1 MDLFLSTYENK
12 LDAKGRVS
20 VPAPFRAVLDRN
32 RSTLY
37 IYKSLTLP
45 CLEGCG
51 PARISQ
57 IVDAIDEMDSLS
69 KEAEVLQTMLFSAQE
84 MKIDSDGRML
94 LPAEFIAF
102 AGLDRI
108 ALFAGIGRSFQIW
121 RPDRHQNREK
131 DTRQQA
137 SKQGVPSLTLGRR
150 GARGDS

>member
-20 VPAPFRAVLDRN
+20 VPAPFRSVLERN
-32 RSTLY
+32 RSPLY

-51 PARISQ
+51 PDRIGQ

-102 AGLDRI
+102 AGLDGMAHLP
-108 ALFAGIGRSFQIW
+108 ALADPSRSGGLTDIKTA
-121 RPDRHQNREK
+121 REIP
-131 DTRQQA
+131 A
-137 SKQGVPSLTLGRR
+137 SKQVSKECH
-150 GARGDS
+150 A

>member
-12 LDAKGRVS
+12 LDSKGRVS
-20 VPAPFRAVLDRN
+20 VPAPYRSVLERN
-32 RSTLY
+32 RSPLY

-51 PARISQ
+51 PERISQ

-94 LPAEFIAF
+94 LPAEFVDF
-102 AGLDRI
+102 AGLDGV

-121 RPDRHQNREK
+121 RPDRHQQREQES
-131 DTRQQA
+131 RQKAGQ
-137 SKQGVPSLTLGRR
+137 QGVPRLTLGRR
-150 GARGDS
+150 GTQGDR

>member
-1 MDLFLSTYENK
+1 MPRAGSLFQPPFELFSTATE
-12 LDAKGRVS
+12 
-20 VPAPFRAVLDRN
+20 APYMYTN
-32 RSTLY
+32 R
-37 IYKSLTLP
+37 LTLP

-51 PARISQ
+51 PDRIGQ

-94 LPAEFIAF
+94 LPAEFINF
-102 AGLDRI
+102 SGLDGM

-131 DTRQQA
+131 ETRQQV
-137 SKQGVPSLTLGRR
+137 SKQGVPRLTLSSR
-150 GARGDS
+150 GIRGDR